1 MEEKVSKAE
10 LARRIGISRASLYY
24 KHKGP
29 KADEELR
36 QAIEAVMFHNPGYGH
51 RRVADALKIN
61 RKRALRVMKHFNL
74 KPARRCRTP
83 NKPND
88 TGKADA
94 GFSDITR
101 LFCPTTPNTFWVS
114 DFTFISYQGRFIFLA
129 TILDRFTA
137 EVLGANVMT
146 NHSAELP
153 LGALLQAL
161 KQADLYPL
169 WCHSDQG
176 SEYNSD
182 IFLSVLAKYNIQV
195 SMSPKASPWRNGS
208 QESFFGRFKVEFG
221 DPERFETLPE
231 LIEAIYA
238 FIYYYNHERI
248 HSRFRMPPV
257 KFKNH
262 FVNKQKLTTYKQLT
276 SLPLG
281 EPPHATA
288 NSLGYDLSF
297 L

>member
-10 LARRIGISRASLYY
+10 LARRLGVSRASLYY
-24 KHKGP
+24 KSKRQQS
-29 KADEELR
+29 DEQLR
-36 QAIEAVMFHNPGYGH
+36 QAIEAVMFKNPGYGH
-51 RRVADALKIN
+51 RRVADALMIN
-61 RKRALRVMKHFNL
+61 RKRASRVMRLFNL

-83 NKPND
+83 DKSGD
-88 TGKADA
+88 SGKEAVI
-94 GFSDITR
+94 FPDITR
-101 LFCPTTPNTFWVS
+101 VFSPLAPNALWVS
-114 DFTFISYQGRFIFLA
+114 DFTFISFQGSFIFLA

-146 NHSAELP
+146 KHTAELP
-153 LGALLQAL
+153 LVALQRALQ
-161 KQADLYPL
+161 QAERMPI

-182 IFLSVLAKYNIQV
+182 LFLSELAKNHIQV

-208 QESFFGRFKVEFG
+208 QESFFGRFKIEFG

-238 FIYYYNHERI
+238 FIYYYNTERI
-248 HSRFRMPPV
+248 HTRFRMPPAE
-257 KFKNH
+257 FKKSWISK
-262 FVNKQKLTTYKQLT
+262 KQLLTTYQQVT

-281 EPPHATA
+281 EPPR
-288 NSLGYDLSF
+288 
-297 L
+297 